1 MGINSFFCPLASGFP
16 THGWCA
22 KIKHNDQ
29 KLIKQQNLG
38 IVLAFFIAFFLA
50 LLTFTE
56 LNTST
61 SHEHAMVLFKRNAKR
76 SPPLSPTSPDVEN
89 IHDKADL
96 VAEKV
101 ESKLSGKAAAAAPMT
116 DVFSWQHANYIVQVG
131 SESRTLLNDVSGY
144 VVPGKLTALMGE
156 SGAGKT
162 TLLNVLAQRVSTGVV
177 RGDFLVNGQALPID
191 FQAQTYVPFS
201 MSCQV
206 Y

>member
-1 MGINSFFCPLASGFP
+1 
-16 THGWCA
+16 
-22 KIKHNDQ
+22 
-29 KLIKQQNLG
+29 
-38 IVLAFFIAFFLA
+38 
-50 LLTFTE
+50 
-56 LNTST
+56 
-61 SHEHAMVLFKRNAKR
+61 MVLFKRNAKQ
-76 SPPLSPTSPDVEN
+76 SPPSSPTSPDVEN
-89 IHDKADL
+89 LHDKAD
-96 VAEKV
+96 VVVVEKTK
-101 ESKLSGKAAAAAPMT
+101 SKLSGKAAAAAPMT
-116 DVFSWQHANYIVQVG
+116 DVFSWQHANYVVQVG
-131 SESRTLLNDVSGY
+131 SESRTLLNDISGY